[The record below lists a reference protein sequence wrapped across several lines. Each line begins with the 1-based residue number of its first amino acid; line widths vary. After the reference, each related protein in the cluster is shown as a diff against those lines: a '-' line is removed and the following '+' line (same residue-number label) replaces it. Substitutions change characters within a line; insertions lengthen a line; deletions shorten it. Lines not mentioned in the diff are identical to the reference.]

1 MVIFNVF
8 KFTGM
13 KIKSKQDNVKGLSHW
28 ASTGFTKLHTAKTPL
43 QETSRPHRMAKHLS
57 ITSAFV
63 LLTLFA
69 GVFSC
74 EASPREDV
82 PKQPATS
89 SPWRKKITT
98 EFPRRKIIS
107 AESPTIISYVHLDV
121 PPDRTTG
128 ITYPIEKNGIQ
139 VANLTVL
146 ENANREVAGVL
157 LGFWKG
163 NWDRVQDSRS
173 GRFRLEIERDRKYF
187 EEEEVFR
194 VSVLLHNRSDEVTTW
209 GKRLGV
215 MVHLPRK
222 ASYSLV
228 FWEIPPYEAEDS
240 GHGKLTQDL
249 FCAHTRPTTSE
260 FPITTVILGIFV
272 AVLAVTLGCVCLSG
286 RRGRG
291 RGQEADVKPTS
302 EAKAEGDYCEF
313 VGPKLE
319 ATRAVDKDMKEV
331 NPCMPDSTPAVGV
344 RHQAYC
350 NLRVQ
355 TSGPPGVPG
364 ENEHE
369 TKWYYENHWIEN

>member
-1 MVIFNVF
+1 
-8 KFTGM
+8 
-13 KIKSKQDNVKGLSHW
+13 
-28 ASTGFTKLHTAKTPL
+28 
-43 QETSRPHRMAKHLS
+43 MAKHLS

-69 GVFSC
+69 GVFSSLSFPWKQ
-74 EASPREDV
+74 A
-82 PKQPATS
+82 PKQPTTS
-89 SPWRKKITT
+89 SPRIKEITT
-98 EFPRRKIIS
+98 EFPRRKITS
-107 AESPTIISYVHLDV
+107 PESPTIISYVHLDV
-121 PPDRTTG
+121 PPDSSTG
-128 ITYPIEKNGIQ
+128 ITSYPIEKNGTH
-139 VANLTVL
+139 VANLTIM
-146 ENANREVAGVL
+146 ENVNREVAGIAL
-157 LGFWKG
+157 RFWKG
-163 NWDRVQDSRS
+163 TWYRVHDSRS

-194 VSVLLHNRSDEVTTW
+194 VSVLLHNHSDEVTTW

-222 ASYSLV
+222 AKYSFV

-249 FCAHTRPTTSE
+249 FCPHTRPTPPE
-260 FPITTVILGIFV
+260 FPITTVILGIVV

-291 RGQEADVKPTS
+291 QGADVKPTS

-313 VGPKLE
+313 VVPKLE

-369 TKWYYENHWIEN
+369 TKRYYENHWIEN